1 MVGSGWSRYLAGF
14 HDANPAITEQALG
27 RSHHPGLGTPYDWMA
42 AAVPD
47 PAGDVIDL
55 ACGSCPLHPL
65 LRFHSYL
72 GVDTS
77 EAELEVALGKGRGPV
92 HRGDVT
98 DLPVAAQS
106 VDTVVMSMALM
117 LVPVPAT
124 LAEVSRVLRPGGVF
138 VAMLPARWPLRVR
151 DLLPGL
157 AVGVTLFGPGSM
169 PQTLGPR
176 RVRRELERRGL
187 TVTSLQRQRFAFPVR
202 SEADAALAVR
212 ALYTPRRRD
221 AQRRAATWLL
231 SRLPGR
237 VELPVP
243 LLLVVARASVDAA
256 GR

>member
-1 MVGSGWSRYLAGF
+1 MDDSGWSRYLAGF
-14 HDANPAITEQALG
+14 HDVNPAITERALG
-27 RSHHPGLGTPYDWMA
+27 RSHHPRLGRPYDWMA

-55 ACGSCPLHPL
+55 ACGSCPLHPV
-65 LRFHSYL
+65 LRFDSYL

-77 EAELEVALGKGRGPV
+77 EAELAVARGMGRGPV

-98 DLPVAAQS
+98 DLPLAAQS

-117 LVPVPAT
+117 LVPVAAT
-124 LAEVSRVLRPGGVF
+124 LAEIRRVLRPGGKF
-138 VAMLPARWPLRVR
+138 VAMLPATWPLRPR

-157 AVGVTLFGPGSM
+157 AVSATLLGPGSM
-169 PQTLGPR
+169 PQTLRPR
-176 RVRRELERRGL
+176 RVRRELEACGL
-187 TVTSLQRQRFAFPVR
+187 TVTSLQRERFAFAVR

-212 ALYTPRRRD
+212 ALYTPGRRD
-221 AQRRAATWLL
+221 AQRRVATWLL

-243 LLLVVARASVDAA
+243 LLRVVARGP